1 MSRRSRPFYSKKYA
15 AADKSFWRT
24 VKKLDR
30 ATTSV
35 LKSGY
40 RSYKKALRQAERQ
53 NKGTG
58 DRRKQISAGTQNPSF
73 RYYGTSCS
81 QNRPKVEL
89 SRLQWIICIIAGGIG
104 ITPVFGSGVF
114 DGSGGAFFA
123 LAVFFLVPFSVVYTI
138 CWGYTASFVRNGIE
152 PRKKK
157 SSPTVETP
165 EKAVEPEPQQEEPDN
180 VTVEVYDAHVT
191 NPEWMGDYVEIND
204 KLTAQMLSPQL
215 IKQLNDSVKILN
227 TTTNPEVFFQRYDFC
242 IGRLSIL
249 RECEPYVSYKSG
261 ESPTI
266 AYHRFKHQDHFDKAT
281 VSLIHRVE
289 RKYTAKIESLKTK
302 KAKLNWAGKFYDEFI
317 PYLGIMGVQAQTE
330 AGEISAKLYD
340 LADADPLEA

>member
-15 AADKSFWRT
+15 AADRSFWRT

-53 NKGTG
+53 NKGAN
-58 DRRKQISAGTQNPSF
+58 DRRKQISAETQNPSF
-73 RYYGTSCS
+73 RYYGTSYS
-81 QNRPKVEL
+81 QNRQKVKL
-89 SRLQWIICIIAGGIG
+89 SGLQWVICTIAGGVG
-104 ITPVFGSGVF
+104 TAPVFGSRVF
-114 DGSGGAFFA
+114 DGSGAAFVVLA
-123 LAVFFLVPFSVVYTI
+123 LFFLVPFSIAYTI
-138 CWGYTASFVRNGIE
+138 CWCYTDSFVRNGIE

-157 SSPTVETP
+157 SSPPVETP
-165 EKAVEPEPQQEEPDN
+165 AESVEPEPQPEEPDN

-191 NPEWMGDYVEIND
+191 NPEWLGDYVEIND

-261 ESPTI
+261 ESPTT
-266 AYHRFKHQDHFDKAT
+266 AYHRFKHQEHFDKAT

-317 PYLGIMGVQAQTE
+317 PYLGIMGVQSQTE
-330 AGEISAKLYD
+330 AGEISAKMYE
-340 LADADPLEA
+340 LADADPLDA

>member
-1 MSRRSRPFYSKKYA
+1 MARGGRRKVSIYTQRDRANKRWLKKVEKAVLPSRRTQRAIVRA
-15 AADKSFWRT
+15 AFTPTGCSSHSER
-24 VKKLDR
+24 
-30 ATTSV
+30 SV
-35 LKSGY
+35 QK
-40 RSYKKALRQAERQ
+40 
-53 NKGTG
+53 
-58 DRRKQISAGTQNPSF
+58 
-73 RYYGTSCS
+73 
-81 QNRPKVEL
+81 PKVKL
-89 SRLQWIICIIAGGIG
+89 STLQWIICIIAGGIG

>member
-1 MSRRSRPFYSKKYA
+1 MARGGRRKVSIYTKRDRANKRWLKKVEKAVLPSRRTQRAIVRAAFTPTAGRQRSQPSRTTWAKVMLSKKQLLGC
-15 AADKSFWRT
+15 F
-24 VKKLDR
+24 
-30 ATTSV
+30 
-35 LKSGY
+35 
-40 RSYKKALRQAERQ
+40 
-53 NKGTG
+53 
-58 DRRKQISAGTQNPSF
+58 IAGTV
-73 RYYGTSCS
+73 CS
-81 QNRPKVEL
+81 LPAL
-89 SRLQWIICIIAGGIG
+89 S
-104 ITPVFGSGVF
+104 PDVF
-114 DGSGGAFFA
+114 DGSSVACAVIFYFFSIP
-123 LAVFFLVPFSVVYTI
+123 FLVVCLI
-138 CWGYTASFVRNGIE
+138 CMKWNEAFRTPKESQDNNAT
-152 PRKKK
+152 K
-157 SSPTVETP
+157 ETP
-165 EKAVEPEPQQEEPDN
+165 VNVPAAPNEEPEEDEEPEEESINDSDN
-180 VTVEVYDAHVT
+180 FKVEVYDAHVT
-191 NPEWMGDYVEIND
+191 NPEWMGDYVEISD